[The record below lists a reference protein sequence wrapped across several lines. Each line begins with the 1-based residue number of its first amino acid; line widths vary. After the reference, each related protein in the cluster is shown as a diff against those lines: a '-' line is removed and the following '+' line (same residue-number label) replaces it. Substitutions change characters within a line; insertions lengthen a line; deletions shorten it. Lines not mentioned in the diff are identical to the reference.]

1 MQLSLYIS
9 LFISLSIFS
18 FLYFIILGERYK
30 IQVKASMEH
39 TASAKKGFSDDRDR
53 VSGLCPCTFSD
64 RAGFG
69 DLQKVVRLGRG
80 ELEDK

>member
-1 MQLSLYIS
+1 
-9 LFISLSIFS
+9 
-18 FLYFIILGERYK
+18 
-30 IQVKASMEH
+30 MEH

-53 VSGLCPCTFSD
+53 GSGLCPWTFSD

-69 DLQKVVRLGRG
+69 NLQKVVRLGRG